1 MYVITGATGHTGS
14 AAAETLLSRGQR
26 VRVVVRDEAKGA
38 PWRTKGA
45 EVAVA
50 DLSDAAAMTQALS
63 GAQGAYLLVPP
74 QYAADD
80 LIAAQKVVSD
90 ALAAAVRQSGV
101 PHVVLLSSLGAQHA
115 QGTGPI
121 RSLHESEAAL
131 RRAAKNLTIL
141 RAAFFLEN
149 WAGVLPEVKAKGV
162 LLSFLTPGRA
172 IPMVPTK
179 DIGRAA
185 ADALLDPPAGHRV
198 IELSGPRDLT
208 PEDVAGSLGSKL
220 GRQVRVHGLPL
231 EAVVPAMA
239 AAGVSASSAR
249 LLQEMYAGINGGKV
263 APEGGAAIRRR
274 GELGPEDVLGPLL

>member
-26 VRVVVRDEAKGA
+26 VRVVVRNEAKGA

-149 WAGVLPEVKAKGV
+149 WAEVLPEVKAKGV

-172 IPMVPTK
+172 IPMVATK

-220 GRQVRVHGLPL
+220 GRQVRVQGLPL

-249 LLQEMYAGINGGKV
+249 LLQEMYAGINGGRV

-274 GELGPEDVLGPLL
+274 GELGSEDVLGPLL